1 MKIRDQFWIDNRV
14 QGALVIRVFIYAGC
28 VAMYAVF
35 SNLVF
40 MTYDHPQATLLENLI
55 SLFAQNWMWMP
66 GIVLLL
72 PLIAFDVVKLS
83 HQFAGPVYHLRKH
96 LNSFFEDEEKVCRPL
111 YFRTGDYWHD
121 LAAAINEYQ
130 KYVQSLQEQV
140 QEQKL
145 LIERLTAENLM
156 SSGELPE
163 GMMPQLPEA
172 VSKKIL
178 DQWRLEKETSPNE
191 EALAAPADELTTDD
205 QEEGAAESVWS
216 V

>member
-1 MKIRDQFWIDNRV
+1 VRIRDQFWIDNCV

-28 VAMYAVF
+28 VALYAVF

-40 MTYDHPQATLLENLI
+40 MTYDQPQATLLENLT

-83 HQFAGPVYHLRKH
+83 HQFAGPIYHLRKH
-96 LNSFFEDEEKVCRPL
+96 LSDFFEDEEKVCRPL
-111 YFRTGDYWHD
+111 RFRTGDFWHD
-121 LAAAINEYQ
+121 LAEAINEYQ

-140 QEQKL
+140 KEQKL

-156 SSGELPE
+156 SSVELPE
-163 GMMPQLPEA
+163 GLMPELPEA
-172 VSKKIL
+172 VSTEIL
-178 DQWRLEKETSPNE
+178 EQWRFEEETPTTE
-191 EALAAPADELTTDD
+191 EALSEPADELTMED
-205 QEEGAAESVWS
+205 QEEGSLESVWS